1 MLRQFIIALRM
12 TTVLTLL
19 TGLAYPDVV
28 TGLAE
33 RLYPSQAAGSL
44 VWKDGK
50 AIGSVLIGQNFTKP
64 EYFHPR
70 PSAVSYDA
78 SNSGGSNLGPTNQ
91 ALINRIREDLERFH
105 KENPDYSGPVPA
117 DLLTTSASG
126 LDPHISPASALA
138 QAPRV
143 AKARGIPLAEVER
156 LIEEKTKKRQLGIL
170 GEPRVNVL
178 ALNLALDQRF
188 PLPVPREK

>member
-12 TTVLTLL
+12 TVVLTLL
-19 TGLAYPDVV
+19 TGLVYPDVV

-33 RLYPSQAAGSL
+33 SLYPSQAAGSL
-44 VWKDGK
+44 IWKDGK
-50 AIGSVLIGQNFTKP
+50 AIGSVLIGQSFTRP

-70 PSAVSYDA
+70 PSAANYDA

-91 ALINRIREDLERFH
+91 ALINRIREDLERLH

-143 AKARGIPLAEVER
+143 AKARGIPLAQVES
-156 LIEEKTKKRQLGIL
+156 LIEEKTEKRQLGIL

-178 ALNLALDQRF
+178 ALNLALAQWF